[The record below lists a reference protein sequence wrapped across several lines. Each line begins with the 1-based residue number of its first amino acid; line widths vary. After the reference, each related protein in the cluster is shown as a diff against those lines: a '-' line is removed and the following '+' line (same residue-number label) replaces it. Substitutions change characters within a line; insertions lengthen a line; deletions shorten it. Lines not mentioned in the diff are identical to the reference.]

1 MSHRLTCIITYV
13 NNGYG
18 FKGPAIALQKS
29 LERAGVTVHC
39 IDLLDFLGAHKV
51 DHLWKDGGS
60 QDLAKEWS
68 NKLTY
73 YGLTKI
79 AWLGF
84 ELTYQV
90 IRKSLASFIEE
101 IEPDFILSTHF
112 LTNSIIGKYLR
123 RRHKKI
129 PFYIYNA
136 EVINF
141 HKAYVDRSA
150 TKYLAPTQPGFNTVL
165 KYIKDPRRIL
175 LTAFPLDDKFHKQFG
190 SVAAERK
197 KLGLKNTF
205 TLLLS
210 FGGEGIGAYTIIEEL
225 IRRDLPIQLVVACG
239 RNEGAVEKI
248 HDMAK
253 DAKHIHVKAIGF
265 TLNLQDYIYCSDIS
279 AGKSGMNTTFE
290 SIFLR
295 KPFIVTKSLV
305 NELVNVRLI
314 TEQGYGWEKREPDEF
329 CDLIE
334 RLLAD
339 PTPLKETS
347 QRMAEAPYRFST
359 DVNARALIID
369 TLAQKFLKDKQGLLF
384 DLAGTLCDI
393 PIGEIWEEVNV
404 RGFAD
409 ALAEIG
415 YGERTSPEAAQAM
428 AQRFVA
434 RKAVL
439 RKAAKKDLREYEITR
454 QFIDFFTVER
464 KTDPVLDELL
474 TELASGSKDSEDLPR
489 PLLERLEEIFITPEL
504 QITIPFEG
512 VNEMLEELSS
522 RYTLHLLSNNVSR
535 ILVERI
541 LEMMD
546 ITKYFTKVFVSSE
559 LGWRKPHVNFIDPV
573 LTQLGTND
581 VSCLCMIGD
590 RLNQDIQMAN
600 EKGMTSIYISAAE
613 HEDNDGVEIPF
624 DIEVKDL
631 SELHR
636 LLTSV

>member
-1 MSHRLTCIITYV
+1 MSHKLTCIMTYV

-18 FKGPAIALQKS
+18 FKGPAIALQRG

-39 IDLLDFLGAHKV
+39 VDLLDTLGAHKV

-84 ELTYQV
+84 ELTYQ
-90 IRKSLASFIEE
+90 IIKKPLADFIEE
-101 IEPDFILSTHF
+101 IRPDFIISTHF

-123 RRHKKI
+123 RHRVHI
-129 PFYIYNA
+129 PFYLYNS
-136 EVINF
+136 EVISF

-150 TKYLAPTQPGFNTVL
+150 TKYLAPTPQGFASVRTYV
-165 KYIKDPRRIL
+165 KDPHKII

-190 SVAAERK
+190 SVESERK
-197 KLGLKNTF
+197 KLGLKQMF
-205 TLLLS
+205 TVLLS

-225 IRRDLPIQLVVACG
+225 IRRDMPIQLVVACG

-248 HDMAK
+248 LAMAADTK
-253 DAKHIHVKAIGF
+253 NIHVKAIGF
-265 TLNLQDYIYCSDIS
+265 TLNLQDYIYCADIS

-305 NELVNVRLI
+305 NELVNVKLI
-314 TEQGYGWEKREPDEF
+314 TEQGYGWERRQPDEF
-329 CDLIE
+329 CDLIGH
-334 RLLAD
+334 LLQD
-339 PTPLKETS
+339 PTPLKEIS
-347 QRMAEAPYRFST
+347 QRMADAPFRFST
-359 DVNARALIID
+359 DINARAVILD
-369 TLAQKFLKDKQGLLF
+369 TLAHKYLQDKRVLLF

-393 PIGEIWEEVNV
+393 PIGDIWEEVNV

-415 YGERTSPEAAQAM
+415 YGELTSPEAAQAM
-428 AQRFVA
+428 AQRFVT
-434 RKAVL
+434 RKAAL
-439 RKAAKKDLREYEITR
+439 RKAAKKDLREYEITQ
-454 QFIDFFTVER
+454 QFIDFFSEER
-464 KTDPVLDELL
+464 KTDPVLDSLL
-474 TELASGSKDSEDLPR
+474 TKLASGSKKTEDLPR
-489 PLLERLEEIFITPEL
+489 PLLTRLEEIFITPEL

-512 VNEMLEELSS
+512 VKEMLEELSS

-535 ILVERI
+535 ILVDRI
-541 LEMMD
+541 LEMMG
-546 ITKYFTKVFVSSE
+546 ITEYFTKVFVSSE
-559 LGWRKPHVNFIDPV
+559 LGWRKPHTHFIDPIIAE
-573 LTQLGTND
+573 LGVTD
-581 VSCLCMIGD
+581 MESLCMIGD

-600 EKGMTSIYISAAE
+600 EKGMTSIFISAAE
-613 HEDNDGVEIPF
+613 HEDNAGVVIPF
-624 DIEVKDL
+624 DIEVRDL